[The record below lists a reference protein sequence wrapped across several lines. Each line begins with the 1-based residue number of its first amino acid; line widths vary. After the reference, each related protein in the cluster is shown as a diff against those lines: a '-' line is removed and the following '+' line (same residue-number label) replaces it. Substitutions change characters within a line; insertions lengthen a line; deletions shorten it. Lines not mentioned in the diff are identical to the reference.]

1 MSNDNPI
8 KLEQFIWDSNPSDK
22 DNNFKNDVALYT
34 QENPL
39 PTLNRL
45 SNNLNIPIGSIVRYI
60 VCKWAMSGSESL
72 LDLGPDMV
80 KEIAGIFDAAEALDN
95 DEERLKAYHSVKAI
109 ISWMKVPLED
119 PDYRN

>member
-1 MSNDNPI
+1 MSNDNTI

-119 PDYRN
+119 PDYRK

>member
-1 MSNDNPI
+1 MSNDNTI

-80 KEIAGIFDAAEALDN
+80 KEIAGFFDAAEAFDN

>member
-1 MSNDNPI
+1 MSNDNTI

-80 KEIAGIFDAAEALDN
+80 KEIAGIFDAAEALGN

>member
-1 MSNDNPI
+1 MSNDNTI

>member
-1 MSNDNPI
+1 MSNDNTI

-39 PTLNRL
+39 PTLNRV

-80 KEIAGIFDAAEALDN
+80 KEIAGIFDAAEALGN

>member
-1 MSNDNPI
+1 MPLCNNH
-8 KLEQFIWDSNPSDK
+8 LK

-80 KEIAGIFDAAEALDN
+80 KEIAGIFDAAEALGN

-109 ISWMKVPLED
+109 ISWMKVPLAD
-119 PDYRN
+119 PDYSN

>member
-1 MSNDNPI
+1 MSNDNTI

-80 KEIAGIFDAAEALDN
+80 KEIAGIFDAAEVLDN

>member
-1 MSNDNPI
+1 
-8 KLEQFIWDSNPSDK
+8 
-22 DNNFKNDVALYT
+22 
-34 QENPL
+34 
-39 PTLNRL
+39 
-45 SNNLNIPIGSIVRYI
+45 
-60 VCKWAMSGSESL
+60 MSGSESL

-80 KEIAGIFDAAEALDN
+80 KEIAGIFDAAEALGN

>member
-1 MSNDNPI
+1 MSNDNTI

-34 QENPL
+34 QENPI

>member
-1 MSNDNPI
+1 MSNDNTI

-109 ISWMKVPLED
+109 ISWMKVPLEN

>member
-1 MSNDNPI
+1 MSNDNTI

-119 PDYRN
+119 PDYIN

>member
-1 MSNDNPI
+1 MSNDNTI

-80 KEIAGIFDAAEALDN
+80 IDIAGIFDAAEALDN

-119 PDYRN
+119 PDYRK

>member
-1 MSNDNPI
+1 MSNDNTI

-22 DNNFKNDVALYT
+22 DNNFKNAVAWYT

-72 LDLGPDMV
+72 LELGPDMV
-80 KEIAGIFDAAEALDN
+80 KEIAGIFDAAEALGN

>member
-1 MSNDNPI
+1 MSNDNTI
-8 KLEQFIWDSNPSDK
+8 KLEQFIWDSNPSDN

-60 VCKWAMSGSESL
+60 VCKLAMSGSESL

>member
-1 MSNDNPI
+1 MSINNPI
-8 KLEQFIWDSNPSDK
+8 TLEQFIWDSNPTDK

-39 PTLNRL
+39 PTVIRL
-45 SNNLNIPIGSIVRYI
+45 SQNLNIPTGAIVRYI
-60 VCKWAMSGSESL
+60 LCKWAMSGSESL

-80 KEIAGIFDAAEALDN
+80 KKISDIFDSAESVGTDQ
-95 DEERLKAYHSVKAI
+95 EKLKAYKTVKEI
-109 ISWMKVPLED
+109 MSWMKVPLDD